1 MASTY
6 ALILA
11 GGVGTRLWP
20 HSRQSRPK
28 QLLQLLS
35 SRSMLQE
42 TVDRVGP
49 LVPPERVIIMTNI
62 GYVGAV
68 QSQVPA
74 IPPANVIGEPAVR
87 GTAPAIAYGALVIA
101 ARDPAATMFSLH
113 ADHHISDA
121 AAFRE
126 ALKTAAAVASDGHL
140 VTLGIP
146 PAYADTGYGYIERG
160 EELDMSEGATV
171 YRVRRFTE
179 KPDAGQAEAFVE
191 SGRFYWNSGLF
202 TWQVSTI
209 LEAFAHHMPDTYAK
223 LEPLAD
229 VVGTEQEA
237 ASLAQVWPTL
247 QNETI
252 DYGIMERAE
261 RVAVV
266 PADFGWS
273 DVGTWDALYAVMANG
288 AEANVVS
295 GDHLVLDTRG
305 SLIYGAERLI
315 AAVGVNDLIVVD
327 TGDAVLVCP
336 RDRAQDVKAIVDQ
349 LKRAQRDDVL

>member
-1 MASTY
+1 MTSTY

-42 TVDRVGP
+42 TVDRVEP
-49 LVPPERVIIMTNI
+49 LVPPERVIVMTNI
-62 GYVGAV
+62 DYVEAV
-68 QSQVPA
+68 RSQVPA
-74 IPPANVIGEPAVR
+74 ISPSNVIGEPAVR
-87 GTAPAIAYGALVIA
+87 GTAAAIAYGALLIA

-113 ADHHISDA
+113 ADHHIADA
-121 AAFRE
+121 GAFRQ
-126 ALKTAAAVASDGHL
+126 ALQTAAAVASDDYL
-140 VTLGIP
+140 VTLGIR

-160 EELDMSEGATV
+160 KELDVREGATA

-179 KPDAGQAEAFVE
+179 KPDAAQAEAFVK
-191 SGRFYWNSGLF
+191 SGRYYWNSGLF

-209 LEAFAHHMPDTYAK
+209 LDAFARHMPDTYAK
-223 LEPLAD
+223 LEPLAE
-229 VVGTEQEA
+229 VIGTEQAAEA
-237 ASLAQVWPTL
+237 LAEVWPTL
-247 QNETI
+247 RNETV

-266 PADFGWS
+266 PAEFGWS
-273 DVGTWDALYAVMANG
+273 DVGTWDALYAVMADG
-288 AEANVVS
+288 AEVNVVS

-315 AAVGVNDLIVVD
+315 AAVGLNDLIIVD

-336 RDRAQDVKAIVDQ
+336 RDRAQEVKSIVDQ